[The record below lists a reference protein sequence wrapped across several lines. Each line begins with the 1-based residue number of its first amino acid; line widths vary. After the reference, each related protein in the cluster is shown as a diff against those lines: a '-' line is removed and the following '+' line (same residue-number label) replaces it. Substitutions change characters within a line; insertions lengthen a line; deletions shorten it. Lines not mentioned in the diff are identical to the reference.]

1 MHVQHVSKVLLVEDE
16 MMLMMM
22 VEDLLLAEGYDV
34 VTAGRLPPALE
45 VARNLDLDLDAAVL
59 DVNLCGE
66 SAIPL
71 ADELS
76 QRGVPIVFASGY
88 GAAILPDRYRTHPM
102 LQKPYLPQEL
112 LVALEDVLH
121 P

>member
-1 MHVQHVSKVLLVEDE
+1 MHMAHAASRVLLVEDE

-22 VEDLLLAEGYDV
+22 MEDLLLSEGYDV

-45 VARNLDLDLDAAVL
+45 AARNRDLDAAIL
-59 DVNLCGE
+59 DINLGGE

-88 GAAILPDRYRTHPM
+88 GTAILPDRFRTFPM

-112 LVALEDVLH
+112 LTALEDVLH
-121 P
+121 S